1 MLLLL
6 KQTKRERPS
15 EVKEGERK
23 RSRKEAVLPTRNYIP
38 QLSDSKKRACGV
50 PRWKIDLT
58 VPSNG
63 CTSHIPYLPVG
74 RGTVRERGRFAR
86 DTPLEAVSFSHLPEP
101 YKSGKSDYVR
111 NVVKTKINKNEIEEK
126 KTPHRQTLQLF
137 DNGALEKHPPHVTD
151 CLQIG
156 QVRRKGSGEP

>member
-50 PRWKIDLT
+50 PRWKIELT

-74 RGTVRERGRFAR
+74 RGTVGERGRFAR

-111 NVVKTKINKNEIEEK
+111 NVVKRKNTEMK
-126 KTPHRQTLQLF
+126 SRKRKSRT
-137 DNGALEKHPPHVTD
+137 GKHSSSSTTAPWKN
-151 CLQIG
+151 I
-156 QVRRKGSGEP
+156 RRTSRTVYKLAK